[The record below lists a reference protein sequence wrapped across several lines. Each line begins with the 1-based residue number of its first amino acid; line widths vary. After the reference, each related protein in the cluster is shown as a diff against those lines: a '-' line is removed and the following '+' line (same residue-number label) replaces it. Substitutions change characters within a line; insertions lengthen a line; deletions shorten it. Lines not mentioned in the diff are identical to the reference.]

1 MTWLLP
7 TASCVAVV
15 VKDAEPFAREPLPSS
30 VPLSKNDTVPPGV
43 PAPGGRADTVVV
55 KVTAWPKTELIGA
68 AVTAVVTVLAW
79 PTI

>member
-1 MTWLLP
+1 MLP

-55 KVTAWPKTELIGA
+55 KR
-68 AVTAVVTVLAW
+68 
-79 PTI
+79 